1 MLKRNKKAGYTLTC
15 PYFYYKQ
22 KTAMR
27 RSKRQR
33 RVADCV
39 LLSARAKGVY
49 INVNDRAQDMQKG
62 RKTRPYMLFG
72 AEDGTRT
79 RNVQLGKLTLYR

>member
-15 PYFYYKQ
+15 PYIYDKQ
-22 KTAMR
+22 KTIMY

-49 INVNDRAQDMQKG
+49 INVNDRAQDTQKG
-62 RKTRPYMLFG
+62 RKTRPYMPFG
-72 AEDGTRT
+72 RNEWTRT
-79 RNVQLGKLTLYR
+79 TDPHLIRVVL

>member
-1 MLKRNKKAGYTLTC
+1 MRSLPPPLFPRKNKVLTTLS
-15 PYFYYKQ
+15 Q
-22 KTAMR
+22 KIIKKEQPDR
-27 RSKRQR
+27 
-33 RVADCV
+33 D
-39 LLSARAKGVY
+39 Y

>member
-1 MLKRNKKAGYTLTC
+1 MKKEQ
-15 PYFYYKQ
+15 PD
-22 KTAMR
+22 R
-27 RSKRQR
+27 
-33 RVADCV
+33 D
-39 LLSARAKGVY
+39 Y